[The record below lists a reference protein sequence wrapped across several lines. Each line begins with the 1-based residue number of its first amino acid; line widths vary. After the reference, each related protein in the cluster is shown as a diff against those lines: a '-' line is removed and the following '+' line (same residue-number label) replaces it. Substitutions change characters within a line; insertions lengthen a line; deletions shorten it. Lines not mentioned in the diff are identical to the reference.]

1 MRIDDITQASL
12 LYDFY
17 GQLLSTRQ
25 REVMELYHEENLT
38 LSEIADEFGITRQ
51 GVHDALKNAEK
62 SLNGY
67 ETKLGLVAKFQRS
80 TDAVHEIDS
89 IIDDVISSLNNDE
102 ACIRQPDSDS
112 QDDVKHIGDEE
123 NCSYC
128 KTGMSHEDVSV
139 SSKEVIAKLKKVKDI
154 IDNLEE

>member
-1 MRIDDITQASL
+1 MQQKTEGDENMRIDDITQASL

-17 GQLLSTRQ
+17 GQLLSKRQ

-38 LSEIADEFGITRQ
+38 LAEIADEFGISRQ

-67 ETKLGLVAKFQRS
+67 EEKLGLVAKFQKS
-80 TDAVHEIDS
+80 SDAVKQIDT
-89 IIDDVISSLNNDE
+89 IIDKVIESMDASDDVIGN
-102 ACIRQPDSDS
+102 
-112 QDDVKHIGDEE
+112 
-123 NCSYC
+123 
-128 KTGMSHEDVSV
+128 
-139 SSKEVIAKLKKVKDI
+139 LKKVKDI